1 MLRLQEMFE
10 DTKGVT
16 GSRKSRTNRQH
27 NGQKKKAKR
36 NNNILQYTGAAG
48 ILLHRNKKFI
58 KEFLGISR
66 KML

>member
-10 DTKGVT
+10 DAKGVT

-36 NNNILQYTGAAG
+36 NNNILQNTT
-48 ILLHRNKKFI
+48 KKRLKI
-58 KEFLGISR
+58 EQHQQ
-66 KML
+66 